1 MPTLLR
7 LDASF
12 RTDGSVS
19 RAVADSAEQAWH
31 NEHPDGTVVHREL
44 GTEPLPAT
52 AWAAA
57 VGGKYTPVEHR
68 TPEQLSA
75 IALAATLAGE
85 IIDAD
90 AVILASPLYNFGI
103 SQYTKTW
110 IDLLISDDRLGPG
123 TEALK
128 GKRAVLVVSQGG
140 GYRAG
145 TPREGWDH
153 ATPYLERIFRDNFG
167 MDVQT
172 VVVDLTLASVN
183 PAMSHLIESAE
194 QALTEAHTSART
206 HGAGLAQAA

>member
-12 RTDGSVS
+12 RKEGSVS
-19 RAVADSAEQAWH
+19 RAVADSAEQAWRE
-31 NEHPDGTVVHREL
+31 EHPDGTVVRREL

-52 AWAAA
+52 VWAAA
-57 VGGKYTPVEHR
+57 VGGTYTPVEHR
-68 TPEQLSA
+68 TPEQVSS
-75 IALAATLAGE
+75 IALAATLADE
-85 IIDAD
+85 IIAAD

-103 SQYTKTW
+103 SQFTKTW
-110 IDLLISDDRLGPG
+110 IDMLISDSRLGPG

-128 GKRAVLVVSQGG
+128 GKRIVVVVSQGG

-153 ATPYLERIFRDNFG
+153 ATPYLERILRDNFG

-172 VVVDLTLASVN
+172 VIVDLTLAAVN
-183 PAMSHLIESAE
+183 PAMSHLVEAAE
-194 QALTEAHTSART
+194 QALTEAHTTART
-206 HGAGLAQAA
+206 HGTGLAKAA